1 MIQEPI
7 VILANGDFPCHKE
20 PLLILENSG
29 TIICCDG
36 SVNNLVKNGMEP
48 NYILGDMDSIDD
60 SLKNKYKEQVIE
72 LPEQDQNDLRKTIEW
87 VEKKGVKKTI
97 ILGATGKRDDHSLAN
112 IFTLL
117 QYPTSLEIT
126 IYTNHG
132 IFSVVKGEQKF
143 YSFKGQKIS
152 LFSTDS
158 DIEVTSN
165 NLKYNLNNKM
175 LTNLY
180 SGSLNESLD
189 ESFTLTISHGRILVY
204 QVFA

>member
-1 MIQEPI
+1 MIQEPVVI
-7 VILANGDFPCHKE
+7 VANGDFPSHKV
-20 PLLILENSG
+20 PLLILQDSG

-36 SVNNLVKNGMEP
+36 AANHLVKNRMEP
-48 NYILGDMDSIDD
+48 NYILGDMDSIDN

-72 LPEQDQNDLRKTIEW
+72 LPKQDQNDLRKTIEW
-87 VEKKGVKKTI
+87 VEDKRVKKTA

-117 QYPTSLEIT
+117 QYPTPLEIT
-126 IYTNHG
+126 MYSNYG
-132 IFSVVKGEQKF
+132 IFSVVQGEKKF
-143 YSFKGQKIS
+143 DSFTGQQIS

-180 SGSLNESLD
+180 YGSLNESLD
-189 ESFTLTISHGRILVY
+189 ESFTLTVSHGRILVY